1 MDKIRI
7 LVVDDE
13 ASILK
18 SIVFGSLE
26 NDVQA
31 YFAKDEEE
39 CLNALESIQVD
50 WILMDG
56 SLEDNVWGKD
66 IVYRLRAGGCQIPI
80 CMFSSCEDMNGE
92 GLNAGANTSIRKK
105 EVIPT
110 PSKLT
115 EHLATFSQS

>member
-13 ASILK
+13 SSILK
-18 SIVFGSLE
+18 TTIFSKLE
-26 NDVQA
+26 NEIQA

-39 CLNALESIQVD
+39 CLTALESIQVD

-56 SLEDNVWGKD
+56 SLEDDVWGKD
-66 IVYRLRAGGCQIPI
+66 IVCRLRANRCQTPI
-80 CMFSSCEDMNGE
+80 CMFSSCEDMNIE
-92 GLNAGANTSIRKK
+92 GVNAGANTSIRKK

-115 EHLATFSQS
+115 EHLATFS